1 MQFDWLKSDKMGV
14 GVIFVELLVAASAD
28 WLKNDTTMVMVVEE
42 IDIAKL
48 FALRWECF
56 CMPYDYKFLVS
67 LLE

>member
-1 MQFDWLKSDKMGV
+1 M
-14 GVIFVELLVAASAD
+14 ELLVAASAD

-48 FALRWECF
+48 FAPRWECF